1 MAPGGWEFGSA
12 HKRNLNGEYSV
23 IVFVLFAVV
32 LAASLI
38 KSRDKTKAAFVF
50 AWKALLKTTPV
61 LLGISDFVSSG

>member
-1 MAPGGWEFGSA
+1 
-12 HKRNLNGEYSV
+12 
-23 IVFVLFAVV
+23 VLFAVV

-38 KSRDKTKAAFVF
+38 KSRDKTKATFVF